1 MPAQQR
7 LKRLLIVEDNIDL
20 IHVLVLALELR
31 GYEIV
36 QAADGKKAINVASTF
51 LPDLVGYV
59 AA

>member
-36 QAADGKKAINVASTF
+36 QAADDKKAINVASTF